1 MSLKEILKNAQ
12 GVPTG
17 EYKDIAGGTMYADSP
32 IGSILPYGGTTA
44 PSGWM
49 ICNGASLLRTDYAE
63 LFAVI
68 GTAFGSADST
78 HFNIPDLRG
87 EFLRGAGTNSHSGQ
101 GNGGSVGQH
110 QDGTPIVASY
120 MGNSGGSIYNMA
132 GGYSSN
138 MSAKSDKWTG
148 NSSTTYLHHP
158 SATEAATYS
167 DIIGKGITR
176 PTNTSVNYIIKAKMV
191 ALPADFMDALNDKQD
206 ATDNNLQTT
215 DKTIVGAINE
225 VDAEVGAL
233 QTSVSNKLQLYSYEI
248 TDKLTDAN
256 GNMPCGY
263 ISSLG
268 IPINFKPY
276 NVNNYPC
283 NAFIDQA
290 GMIFV
295 RPLNNTWGISDY
307 GSVANFNLKGTL
319 YCVK

>member
-1 MSLKEILKNAQ
+1 MSLKEILKDAQ

-17 EYKDIAGGTMYADSP
+17 EYKKIAGGTMYADSP

-101 GNGGSVGQH
+101 GDGGTVGQH
-110 QDGTPIVASY
+110 QNATEIPNFIAANTNGIYAYKVNADAFRGLNNLDKAFSATAQTSL
-120 MGNSGGSIYNMA
+120 SG
-132 GGYSSN
+132 
-138 MSAKSDKWTG
+138 G
-148 NSSTTYLHHP
+148 NSSASGTAYGTV
-158 SATEAATYS
+158 
-167 DIIGKGITR
+167 R

-225 VDAEVGAL
+225 VNAEVGAL

-263 ISSLG
+263 INSLG

-290 GMIFV
+290 GMIYV

>member
-1 MSLKEILKNAQ
+1 MSLKEILKDAQ

-17 EYKDIAGGTMYADSP
+17 EYKRIAGGTLWADSP
-32 IGSILPYGGTTA
+32 IGTILAFGGADA
-44 PSGWM
+44 PAGWM
-49 ICNGASLLRTDYAE
+49 ICDGTSLLRASYPE

-68 GTAFGSADST
+68 GTAFGSVDST
-78 HFNIPDLRG
+78 HFNIPDMRESVPKGAGLTGHTVGAHLDADGLAVG
-87 EFLRGAGTNSHSGQ
+87 EFLDDRVQEHKHGLEFNRTLTTAQ
-101 GNGGSVGQH
+101 GNHATASYYAPEATGMSTGRSGDTTEVKSVG
-110 QDGTPIVASY
+110 
-120 MGNSGGSIYNMA
+120 
-132 GGYSSN
+132 
-138 MSAKSDKWTG
+138 
-148 NSSTTYLHHP
+148 
-158 SATEAATYS
+158 
-167 DIIGKGITR
+167 
-176 PTNTSVNYIIKAKMV
+176 VNYIIKAKMV

-290 GMIFV
+290 GMIYV
-295 RPLNNTWGISDY
+295 RPLNNTWGINDY

>member
-1 MSLKEILKNAQ
+1 MLKEILKNAS

-17 EYKDIAGGTMYADSP
+17 EYKDIAGGTLYADAP
-32 IGSILPYGGTTA
+32 LGTILPFGGATA

-78 HFNIPDLRG
+78 HFNIPDMRESVPKGAGLTGHTVGAHLDADGLAVG
-87 EFLRGAGTNSHSGQ
+87 EFIDDRLQTHNHSASNNANFFITGTVATIAAGVGVQYSGSNVTTNNSGRSGATTEVK
-101 GNGGSVGQH
+101 SVG
-110 QDGTPIVASY
+110 
-120 MGNSGGSIYNMA
+120 
-132 GGYSSN
+132 
-138 MSAKSDKWTG
+138 
-148 NSSTTYLHHP
+148 
-158 SATEAATYS
+158 
-167 DIIGKGITR
+167 
-176 PTNTSVNYIIKAKMV
+176 VNYIIKAKMV

-225 VDAEVGAL
+225 VDTEVGAL

-290 GMIFV
+290 GMIYV

>member
-1 MSLKEILKNAQ
+1 MLKEILKNAS

-17 EYKDIAGGTMYADSP
+17 EYKNIAGGTMYADSP
-32 IGSILPYGGTTA
+32 IGSILPYGGTSA

-101 GNGGSVGQH
+101 GNGGSVGTH
-110 QDGTPIVASY
+110 QDATGIDSFITEQTTHRLVAGY
-120 MGNSGGSIYNMA
+120 GAQNRNSTINADASTRSGLTGCAYQKVEQSITDVYV
-132 GGYSSN
+132 
-138 MSAKSDKWTG
+138 DRCFV
-148 NSSTTYLHHP
+148 
-158 SATEAATYS
+158 
-167 DIIGKGITR
+167 R

-225 VDAEVGAL
+225 VDTEVGAL

-290 GMIFV
+290 GMIYV